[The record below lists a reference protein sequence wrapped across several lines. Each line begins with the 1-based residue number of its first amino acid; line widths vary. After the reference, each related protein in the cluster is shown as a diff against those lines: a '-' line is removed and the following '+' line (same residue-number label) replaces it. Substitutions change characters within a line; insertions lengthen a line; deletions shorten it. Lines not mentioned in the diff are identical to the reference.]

1 MRIKA
6 EDALALIIDL
16 QERLVPA
23 INGSAELIK
32 NTAKLIRGLGILSV
46 PMLVTQQYTKGLGM
60 TVPEIVKAFG
70 EDFSYY
76 DKISFSCVM
85 DERISQAI
93 AASGRKSIIICGV
106 EAHICVLQTVIDLIE
121 QGYNVILIEDCIGSR
136 KEYDKLAA
144 IKRANMEGAIPASCE
159 SLLFELTQMAGNERF
174 KKISSLVKE

>member
-23 INGSAELIK
+23 ISGSAELIK
-32 NTAKLIRGLGILSV
+32 NTAKLIRGLGILDV

-60 TVPEIVKAFG
+60 TVEEIVKAFG

-76 DKISFSCVM
+76 DKISFSCAM
-85 DERISQAI
+85 NEPINQAI
-93 AASGRKSIIICGV
+93 AESGRKNIIICGV
-106 EAHICVLQTVIDLIE
+106 EAHVCVLQTVIDLID
-121 QGYNVILIEDCIGSR
+121 QGYRVVLVEDCIGSR
-136 KEYDKLAA
+136 KEHDKLSA
-144 IKRANMEGAIPASCE
+144 IKRAGLEGAIPATCE
-159 SLLFELTQMAGNERF
+159 SLLFELTQVAGTDKF